1 MPSYWLWLAIL
12 GISWTA
18 ALMHTP
24 LTPLHLIGAAIFFAL
39 FFLSALFKKRE
50 AIYTIILVSAAI
62 VTTLT
67 LWPEPIAAP
76 NPFTLF
82 IYSIIWGKALLHLH
96 KWYAG
101 GVGVLLLCAALTPA
115 FLGHP
120 SFSAMFLILYFS
132 MAGLGFIAFYH
143 YYNSHKE
150 VTARNEALLSEY
162 RKVKRQ
168 VAASEHLARQE
179 ERTQIARDIHDSVGH
194 KLTALLM
201 QIEVSRLKADV
212 QTASDLLNLKELA
225 KESLDETRSAVKTLK
240 QDEVGGI
247 SAIINL
253 IRKLEAEN
261 FLRIQF
267 SLKPGAFSASLSNEQ
282 MITVYRAVQEA
293 LTNMMRHSGGR
304 EVKITFEAPAGEVFR
319 FEVTNP
325 LKEET
330 PYTEGF
336 GLKSMRERV
345 ENVSGQLEIYQ
356 GNRQFVVRGTLP
368 IQDRKEG

>member
-120 SFSAMFLILYFS
+120 SFSIVFIILYFS
-132 MAGLGFIAFYH
+132 MVGLGFMAFYH

>member
-12 GISWTA
+12 GFSWTA
-18 ALMHTP
+18 AIIHTP
-24 LTPLHLIGAAIFFAL
+24 LTPLHLIGATIFFAL

-62 VTTLT
+62 ITTLT
-67 LWPEPIAAP
+67 LWPQPLTEP
-76 NPFTLF
+76 NPYTLF
-82 IYSIIWGKALLHLH
+82 IYSLILGKAVLHVH

-101 GVGVLLLCAALTPA
+101 MLGVLLLGIALAPTM
-115 FLGHP
+115 LGYP
-120 SFSAMFLILYFS
+120 SLSAVFLILYFS
-132 MAGLGFIAFYH
+132 MVGLGFIAFYH

-201 QIEVSRLKADV
+201 QIEVSRLKADEK
-212 QTASDLLNLKELA
+212 TASDLLKLKELA

-247 SAIINL
+247 SAIMNL

-267 SLKPGAFSASLSNEQ
+267 SLKPGAFSAALSNEQ
-282 MITVYRAVQEA
+282 MITVYRAIQEA

-304 EVKITFEAPAGEVFR
+304 EVSITFEAPAGEVFR

-325 LKEET
+325 LKEER

-345 ENVSGQLEIYQ
+345 ENVSGQLEIFQ